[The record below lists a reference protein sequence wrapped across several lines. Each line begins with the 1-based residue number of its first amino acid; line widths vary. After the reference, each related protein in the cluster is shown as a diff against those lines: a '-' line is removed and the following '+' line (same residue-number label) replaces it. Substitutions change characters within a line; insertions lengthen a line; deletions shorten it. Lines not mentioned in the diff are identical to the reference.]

1 LPLKWRLKF
10 HYSQNQGS
18 IMSALATTN
27 SNGLAPTAGL
37 SNNQVDLIKRTIAK
51 GSTDDELAL
60 FTAQCNRTGLDPFSK
75 QIYAV
80 KRWNAKENR
89 EEMAIQVSIDGLR
102 LIAERSGKYEGQLGP
117 FWCGDDGIWQD
128 VWLSNAP
135 PSASKVGVLKTG
147 FREPLWRVAKYDS
160 YVQTAKG
167 GDPTKFWKTMP
178 DVMLAKCA
186 ESLALRCAFPQDTS
200 GLYTSEEMP
209 EAEPFDAAP
218 TYRSANP
225 SPASPASP
233 APSTGAKKVI
243 GSKSVTTPASRILA
257 ARTDAGISK
266 DAVITMMDSLF
277 DVTDPKN
284 LTPSQVDSL
293 LREIEKAG
301 GSLVNTIEGEFTAL
315 EAEVVSAASDIEI

>member
-1 LPLKWRLKF
+1 
-10 HYSQNQGS
+10 
-18 IMSALATTN
+18 MSALATTN
-27 SNGLAPTAGL
+27 GNGLAPTAGL

-80 KRWNAKENR
+80 KRWNKTENR

-102 LIAERSGKYEGQLGP
+102 LIAERTGKYEGQLGP
-117 FWCGDDGIWQD
+117 FWCGEDGAWHD
-128 VWLSNAP
+128 VWLSNNP
-135 PSASKVGVLKTG
+135 PSAAKVGVLKAG

-160 YVQTAKG
+160 YVQTAKSG
-167 GDPTKFWKTMP
+167 EPSKFWKAMP
-178 DVMLAKCA
+178 DVMIAKCA

-209 EAEPFDAAP
+209 EAESFDAAP
-218 TYRSANP
+218 QYRTANP
-225 SPASPASP
+225 SPSTP
-233 APSTGAKKVI
+233 APSASPKKVI

-277 DVTDPKN
+277 DVTDPKS

-301 GSLVNTIEGEFTAL
+301 GSLMTTIEGEFTAL